1 MNNDEL
7 RQRAL
12 DELSSNMLMITQLQF
27 AEARLVVRARQR
39 GATWQQIADTLC
51 VSKTTAWQS
60 FHSLDFSDTGQLL
73 PGVPAEGPTA

>member
-7 RQRAL
+7 RERAL
-12 DELSSNMLMITQLQF
+12 EALSSNRLMITQLEF
-27 AEARLVVRARQR
+27 AEARLVIRARQR
-39 GATWQQIADTLC
+39 GATWQQVADTLG

-73 PGVPAEGPTA
+73 PGVPADGPTA